1 MPSRFLVERE
11 EKSNIPQSKIRDFR
25 QRLRASGRGSDS
37 LPGCHSLPRLR
48 FAYPLGKG
56 ARLWCRQSRRIK
68 INRADDIRPYGQY
81 ITFSYSIV
89 GGGASTPRRKF
100 STFIFQLSIENRSSE
115 GTVIASRLIS
125 GVAIRNPCR
134 HRRRGALHRR
144 KTDSHDQFTNWSRND
159 KGRDPVPYFH
169 IFRNDEL
176 ALP

>member
-56 ARLWCRQSRRIK
+56 ARLWCRQSRRIE

-89 GGGASTPRRKF
+89 GGGASTPRKNFPF
-100 STFIFQLSIENRSSE
+100 STFIFQLSIDNRSSE
-115 GTVIASRLIS
+115 GMVIASRES

-134 HRRRGALHRR
+134 HRRRGALHR
-144 KTDSHDQFTNWSRND
+144 KKKDSHGCCAAS
-159 KGRDPVPYFH
+159 
-169 IFRNDEL
+169 E
-176 ALP
+176 